1 MWHVDQAGDDTVTVR
16 RRISFIT
23 SLAYF
28 YEVCPALLRI
38 TWFMLQKLPRRMV
51 FGFLGFFDLWICAPD
66 PATRRNACVC
76 VFQILNFRVFVNE
89 FCRTVFMQIRNFPR
103 RILWLGFLHFC
114 GSHGLCSRN
123 CHVGWYSDSSDF
135 SIFGFVHLILPR
147 VGMLAFAYFRFWTF
161 AYSLMSFVGRYLCK

>member
-28 YEVCPALLRI
+28 NEVCPALLRI

-89 FCRTVFMQIRNFPR
+89 FCRMVFIQRNFPR
-103 RILWLGFLHFC
+103 RILWLGFLHIMLNLPLVGAV
-114 GSHGLCSRN
+114 GSECLRKPECPNR
-123 CHVGWYSDSSDF
+123 F
-135 SIFGFVHLILPR
+135 SFRLILIYAPDPATSESR
-147 VGMLAFAYFRFWTF
+147 
-161 AYSLMSFVGRYLCK
+161 SDLCVDLL

>member
-103 RILWLGFLHFC
+103 RILWLGFLPIMLNLPLVGAV
-114 GSHGLCSRN
+114 GSEWGCKKKYEVAERSMRWLKE
-123 CHVGWYSDSSDF
+123 VWGGWKKYEVAKRSMRWLKE
-135 SIFGFVHLILPR
+135 V
-147 VGMLAFAYFRFWTF
+147 
-161 AYSLMSFVGRYLCK
+161 